1 VDAFHPPVPVRSL
14 QYFPVVNYAG
24 KAIAQDLVLVD
35 PGERLV
41 VLGKNPSLLNGG
53 SISLSNAYR
62 TSDPQAAIAQGL
74 LTDELVGSGFPVVVL
89 DEGTYVFA
97 EYGGAEDPT
106 PRQVHEGAL
115 VGYRVRRDQ

>member
-1 VDAFHPPVPVRSL
+1 
-14 QYFPVVNYAG
+14 
-24 KAIAQDLVLVD
+24 VLVD

-62 TSDPQAAIAQGL
+62 TSDPQTAIAQGL
-74 LTDELVGSGFPVVVL
+74 LTSALNGSGIPVLVL

-106 PRQVHEGAL
+106 PRQVHARAL
-115 VGYRVRRDQ
+115 VGYRVRLGQ